1 MKTVIISAFLL
12 ATAFTATSAQA
23 CQVAEAQV
31 IATVIQS
38 ELAGAECETLVELD
52 HVAPHQFCPL
62 KLKVGQRVSMS
73 VQKRGDRCPLSGE
86 AISGVAQKINGK
98 LRLDE

>member
-1 MKTVIISAFLL
+1 MNTVIISAFLL
-12 ATAFTATSAQA
+12 VTAFAATSAQA
-23 CQVAEAQV
+23 CQVPEAQI

-38 ELAGAECETLVELD
+38 DLAGAECETVIELD
-52 HVAPHQFCPL
+52 HVSPHKFCPL
-62 KLKVGQRVSMS
+62 NLQVGQRVSMR

-86 AISGVAQKINGK
+86 AISGVAQKIDGK